1 MSERTIVCWS
11 CRKSTVIED
20 IVGRGDACPH
30 CSSDLRCCKNCSWY
44 DTAAAN
50 QCREPT
56 AEFVSDKERANFC
69 GMYKPFSGSRSAATD
84 EVASAK
90 AKLEALFRKI

>member
-1 MSERTIVCWS
+1 MRS
-11 CRKSTVIED
+11 
-20 IVGRGDACPH
+20 
-30 CSSDLRCCKNCSWY
+30 CKNCTWY
-44 DTAAAN
+44 DTTAAN

-69 GMYKPFSGSRSAATD
+69 GMYKPFGGSRSAAND

-90 AKLEALFRKI
+90 AKLEALFKKT